1 MQAMTEAVDHL
12 RTEVR
17 LATESAPEW
26 RDGFFLLALG
36 ARSNRGSPSPFR
48 PPLSLSSRQVSDL
61 SQKFSDEVRAFK
73 HQQGNDGY

>member
-1 MQAMTEAVDHL
+1 MA
-12 RTEVR
+12 R
-17 LATESAPEW
+17 W
-26 RDGFFLLALG
+26 FFLLALG